1 MTKTPPPPIW
11 LTGRERHTTPPL
23 QPLCNKATK
32 QTKTI
37 SLSVS
42 LIVLV
47 HVDRF
52 HEQMACPTTP
62 SINGIYYFATYYLSS
77 SFSSYYYYIGSTT
90 VESKLFNH
98 KHQNLRFR
106 LRLPFLF
113 FFFLFFL
120 CALRLVRYWFAF
132 RQPRTTQNHYY
143 YYFIRYFQT
152 HIFFNPGLS
161 FFFQL
166 CRFVF
171 FVFTR
176 FFVLYRI

>member
-106 LRLPFLF
+106 LRLLF
-113 FFFLFFL
+113 CSSSSCFFYVL
-120 CALRLVRYWFAF
+120 CLVRYWFAF

-143 YYFIRYFQT
+143 YYFIRYFET

>member
-32 QTKTI
+32 QTKTM

-77 SFSSYYYYIGSTT
+77 SFSSYYYIGSTT
-90 VESKLFNH
+90 VESNSSTTNTKTSGLGLGFPFCSSSSCFFYVLSALYVIGSH
-98 KHQNLRFR
+98 FVNLEQ
-106 LRLPFLF
+106 LRTITITILYDTFKPI
-113 FFFLFFL
+113 FFLIQ
-120 CALRLVRYWFAF
+120 V
-132 RQPRTTQNHYY
+132 
-143 YYFIRYFQT
+143 
-152 HIFFNPGLS
+152 
-161 FFFQL
+161 
-166 CRFVF
+166 
-171 FVFTR
+171 
-176 FFVLYRI
+176 

>member
-77 SFSSYYYYIGSTT
+77 SFSSYYYIGSTT

-106 LRLPFLF
+106 LRLPFCSSSSCF
-113 FFFLFFL
+113 FYVLSALYVIGSHFVNLEQLRTITITILYDTFKPIFFLIQ
-120 CALRLVRYWFAF
+120 V
-132 RQPRTTQNHYY
+132 
-143 YYFIRYFQT
+143 
-152 HIFFNPGLS
+152 
-161 FFFQL
+161 
-166 CRFVF
+166 
-171 FVFTR
+171 
-176 FFVLYRI
+176 

>member
-62 SINGIYYFATYYLSS
+62 SINGIYYFATCYLSS
-77 SFSSYYYYIGSTT
+77 SFSSYYYIGSTT
-90 VESKLFNH
+90 VESNSS
-98 KHQNLRFR
+98 
-106 LRLPFLF
+106 
-113 FFFLFFL
+113 
-120 CALRLVRYWFAF
+120 
-132 RQPRTTQNHYY
+132 TTN
-143 YYFIRYFQT
+143 T
-152 HIFFNPGLS
+152 KTSGLGLG
-161 FFFQL
+161 F
-166 CRFVF
+166 
-171 FVFTR
+171 
-176 FFVLYRI
+176 FFVLLLLVFSTCSPPCTLLVSISSTSNNSEPLLLLFYTILSNPYFF